1 MKKVILLCSI
11 ILSSVLLTGCID
23 GGNSMAGLSLGSVQ
37 RTANGIPYIQL
48 DNMDI
53 KISSNAFQQ
62 SNLSGVDRVITSF
75 SVDYDKQPSG
85 NNPYLE
91 ATLDYAA
98 FDKSYVRDFF
108 MTEYTSD
115 TIPNA
120 ALVQPYITYRKDDNL
135 LNLSYA
141 KYEVENGIKGSVQLF
156 RSGNYDT
163 ELNSDT
169 LVLVYDKGDVTPET
183 EKKGTTISEYIS
195 FILPEYPT
203 NKEVN
208 ITLIFKAKSF
218 NGSTSTS
225 INKIDFLGK
234 QETYIKI
241 PYYRPESN

>member
-1 MKKVILLCSI
+1 ML
-11 ILSSVLLTGCID
+11 
-23 GGNSMAGLSLGSVQ
+23 
-37 RTANGIPYIQL
+37 
-48 DNMDI
+48 
-53 KISSNAFQQ
+53 FQQ

-85 NNPYLE
+85 NNSYLE

-183 EKKGTTISEYIS
+183 RKKRDNSIGIHFIHITGISDEQRSQY
-195 FILPEYPT
+195 
-203 NKEVN
+203 N
-208 ITLIFKAKSF
+208 
-218 NGSTSTS
+218 
-225 INKIDFLGK
+225 IDF
-234 QETYIKI
+234 QSQIF
-241 PYYRPESN
+241 